1 MLRFGGNTLFD
12 TLYSQIGAA
21 VGVIVVAFAF
31 LKGDEPERVG
41 AGVYAL
47 GSLATLLVQNDSQL
61 YGPQWGLMVIEAVVL
76 AAYAG
81 VAWKSRR
88 SWPIWASALQ
98 AVVVMS
104 HVLPT
109 MDIRPPIAA
118 FYAVVNL
125 ASYAI
130 LLVLAVGVLQAWRD
144 RRALG
149 LE

>member
-1 MLRFGGNTLFD
+1 MFD

-21 VGVIVVAFAF
+21 VGVVVVAFAF

-41 AGVYAL
+41 GGVYAL
-47 GSLATLLVQNDSQL
+47 GSLAALLVQNDGQL
-61 YGPQWGLMVIEAVVL
+61 FGPQWGLMAVETVVL
-76 AAYAG
+76 GAYAAL
-81 VAWKSRR
+81 AWKSRR

-98 AVVVMS
+98 SVVVMS
-104 HVLPT
+104 HALT
-109 MDIRPPIAA
+109 TTDIRPPIAA

-125 ASYAI
+125 ASYGI
-130 LLVLAVGVLQAWRD
+130 LLVLALGVLQAWRE

>member
-1 MLRFGGNTLFD
+1 MFD

-21 VGVIVVAFAF
+21 VGVIVVTFAF

-41 AGVYAL
+41 GGIYAL
-47 GSLATLLVQNDSQL
+47 GSLAALLVQNDSQL
-61 YGPQWGLMVIEAVVL
+61 YGPQWGLLTGAAVVL
-76 AAYAG
+76 SAFVG

-88 SWPIWASALQ
+88 SWPIWAGALQ

-104 HVLPT
+104 HILPT
-109 MDIRPPIAA
+109 MDLRPPIAA

-125 ASYAI
+125 ASYGI
-130 LLVLAVGVLQAWRD
+130 LLVLALGVLQAWRD

>member
-1 MLRFGGNTLFD
+1 MFD
-12 TLYSQIGAA
+12 TLYAQIGAA

-41 AGVYAL
+41 AGAYAL
-47 GSLATLLVQNDSQL
+47 GSLAALLVQNDSQL
-61 YGPQWGLMVIEAVVL
+61 YGPQWGLVAVEAVVL

-104 HVLPT
+104 HLLPT

-118 FYAVVNL
+118 FYAIVNV
-125 ASYAI
+125 ASYGI
-130 LLVLAVGVLQAWRD
+130 LLALTLGVLQAWRD

>member
-1 MLRFGGNTLFD
+1 MFD

-41 AGVYAL
+41 AGAYAL
-47 GSLATLLVQNDSQL
+47 GSLAALLVQNDSQL
-61 YGPQWGLMVIEAVVL
+61 YGPQWGLMVVEAVVL
-76 AAYAG
+76 AAYVG

-88 SWPIWASALQ
+88 SWPIWVSGLQ
-98 AVVVMS
+98 AVIVMS
-104 HVLPT
+104 HVLT
-109 MDIRPPIAA
+109 TTDVRPPIAA
-118 FYAVVNL
+118 FYAVINL
-125 ASYAI
+125 ASYGI
-130 LLVLAVGVLQAWRD
+130 LLVLALGVLQAWRD